1 MTLRSPT
8 RTLVTGGSRSG
19 KSSYAGFL
27 AAGMSL
33 EVRYIAT
40 AMSRD
45 DEMQRRIEKHRNDRP
60 GAWITVEEPLSLG
73 RALREHGA
81 PGRCLLIDC
90 ITLWLSNVLG
100 LSDPQPDLPPG
111 LSPDAEP
118 PLRLDRLQ
126 QERDDLLAALAGCP
140 SPVIIVTNELG
151 SGVVPM
157 GRLTRT
163 FVDEHGW
170 TNQKLA
176 HACDRVVL
184 TVSGVPVTIKPAP
197 ATALSAFQAD

>member
-1 MTLRSPT
+1 MTLRTPS

-19 KSSYAGFL
+19 KSSYAEFL

-45 DEMQRRIEKHRNDRP
+45 EEMRRRIDKHRKDRP
-60 GAWITVEEPLSLG
+60 GAWVTVEEPVSLG

-100 LSDPQPDLPPG
+100 LADAPPDLPTG
-111 LSPDAEP
+111 AEP

-126 QERDDLLAALAGCP
+126 QERDDLLAALGECP

-151 SGVVPM
+151 SGVVPL
-157 GRLTRT
+157 GRLSRT

-170 TNQKLA
+170 TNQRLA

-184 TVSGVPVTIKPAP
+184 TVSGVPVTIKPAHAP
-197 ATALSAFQAD
+197 ALSAFQAG